1 MSNRNKQF
9 YQEEYVEK
17 ERSVYDIADTE
28 GVYPNKITRE
38 LHSFGFRLRS
48 KSEAQRAAIKH
59 GRHKHPTKGRARPA
73 EVREKISD
81 SVSESWQNLSDEER
95 TLRSNSGKLRW
106 RQTLKRKRDRF
117 REQGMIANKKTGING
132 SRLERYLVSK
142 LGEAGY
148 EVEQRPK
155 GGVPI
160 DIFLPRLKIAIQVDG
175 PSHVKP
181 IWGMKKLER
190 QIIADEQNTRRLL
203 NSGFGVLRIKNMIN
217 TMTTAQERKVFQ
229 DVLNILPNLNSGVIR
244 HIEVF

>member
-9 YQEEYVEK
+9 YQEEYIEK

-73 EVREKISD
+73 EVREKISE
-81 SVSESWQNLSDEER
+81 SVSASWQNLSDEEK
-95 TLRSNSGKLRW
+95 TLRSDSSKLRW

-117 REQGMIANKKTGING
+117 REQGMIANKKAGING
-132 SRLERYLVSK
+132 SRLERYLVAK
-142 LGEAGY
+142 LGESGH

-155 GGVPI
+155 DGISI
-160 DIFLPRLKIAIQVDG
+160 DIFLPRLKVAIQVDG

-190 QIIADEQNTRRLL
+190 RIIADERNTRRLL
-203 NSGFGVLRIKNMIN
+203 DSGFNVLRIKNMVK
-217 TMTTAQERKVFQ
+217 TMTNVQERKVYQ
-229 DVLNILPNLNSGVIR
+229 DVVNILPTLNGGVVR
-244 HIEVF
+244 HIEVL